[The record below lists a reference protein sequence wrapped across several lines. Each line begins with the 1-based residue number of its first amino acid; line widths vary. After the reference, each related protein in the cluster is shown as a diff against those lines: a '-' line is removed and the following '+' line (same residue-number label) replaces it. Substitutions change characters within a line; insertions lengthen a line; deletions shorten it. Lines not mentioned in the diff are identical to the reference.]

1 MSDEEEIAKVFKK
14 YFIIYKQ
21 EAYQLTDFL
30 NETEVVNK
38 YDYDSMIKNLETST
52 RHQEYL
58 RKIRKKWM
66 EESKKYKENIEH
78 MKEFQEETYR
88 KKNRD
93 LINKLKKKEK
103 LLLTSLENNQKTRM
117 LERQKAIES
126 MIEKEKLAK
135 KNVENFLQKQEKERL
150 QLQHNT
156 DGKSKKIKIHIIYF

>member
-1 MSDEEEIAKVFKK
+1 MSDEEEIAKVINR
-14 YFIIYKQ
+14 IIILYLQ

-30 NETEVVNK
+30 NETEEVNK
-38 YDYDSMIKNLETST
+38 YDYDTMIKDLETSS

-117 LERQKAIES
+117 LERQKVIES

-135 KNVENFLQKQEKERL
+135 KNVENFLLKQEKDRQKL
-150 QLQHNT
+150 QFDT
-156 DGKSKKIKIHIIYF
+156 DGKSK

>member
-1 MSDEEEIAKVFKK
+1 MSDEEEIAKVINK
-14 YFIIYKQ
+14 IIMLYIQ

-30 NETEVVNK
+30 NETEEVNK
-38 YDYDSMIKNLETST
+38 YDYDTMIKDLETSS

-117 LERQKAIES
+117 LERQKVIES

-135 KNVENFLQKQEKERL
+135 KNVENFLLKQEKDRQKL
-150 QLQHNT
+150 QFDT
-156 DGKSKKIKIHIIYF
+156 DGKSK

>member
-1 MSDEEEIAKVFKK
+1 M
-14 YFIIYKQ
+14 
-21 EAYQLTDFL
+21 TDFL

-38 YDYDSMIKNLETST
+38 YDYDSMIKNLETTT

-103 LLLTSLENNQKTRM
+103 ILLTSLENNQKTKM
-117 LERQKAIES
+117 LERQKAIEA
-126 MIEKEKLAK
+126 MIEKENLAK

-156 DGKSKKIKIHIIYF
+156 EGKSK

>member
-1 MSDEEEIAKVFKK
+1 MSDEEEIAKVINK
-14 YFIIYKQ
+14 IIILYIQ

-30 NETEVVNK
+30 NETEEVNK
-38 YDYDSMIKNLETST
+38 YDYDTMIKDLETSS

-117 LERQKAIES
+117 LERQKVIES

-135 KNVENFLQKQEKERL
+135 KNVENFLLKQEKDRQKL
-150 QLQHNT
+150 QMAT
-156 DGKSKKIKIHIIYF
+156 DGKSK

>member
-1 MSDEEEIAKVFKK
+1 MSDEEEIAKVFIK

-78 MKEFQEETYR
+78 MKE
-88 KKNRD
+88 
-93 LINKLKKKEK
+93 
-103 LLLTSLENNQKTRM
+103 
-117 LERQKAIES
+117 
-126 MIEKEKLAK
+126 
-135 KNVENFLQKQEKERL
+135 
-150 QLQHNT
+150 
-156 DGKSKKIKIHIIYF
+156 

>member
-1 MSDEEEIAKVFKK
+1 MSDEEEIAKVINK
-14 YFIIYKQ
+14 IIILYIQ

-30 NETEVVNK
+30 NETEEVNK
-38 YDYDSMIKNLETST
+38 YDYDTMIKDLETSS

-117 LERQKAIES
+117 LERQKVIES
-126 MIEKEKLAK
+126 IIEKEKLAK
-135 KNVENFLQKQEKERL
+135 KNVENFLLKQEKDRQKL
-150 QLQHNT
+150 QFDT
-156 DGKSKKIKIHIIYF
+156 DGKSK

>member
-38 YDYDSMIKNLETST
+38 YDYDSMIKNLETSS

-66 EESKKYKENIEH
+66 EVSKKYKENIEH

-103 LLLTSLENNQKTRM
+103 LLLTSLENNQKTKM

-135 KNVENFLQKQEKERL
+135 KNVENFLQKQEEERL

-156 DGKSKKIKIHIIYF
+156 DGKSKQIKIYIIYF

>member
-38 YDYDSMIKNLETST
+38 YDYDSMIKNLETSS

-103 LLLTSLENNQKTRM
+103 LLLTSLENNQKTKM

-135 KNVENFLQKQEKERL
+135 KNVENFLQKQEEERL

-156 DGKSKKIKIHIIYF
+156 DGKSKQIKIYIIYF

>member
-1 MSDEEEIAKVFKK
+1 
-14 YFIIYKQ
+14 
-21 EAYQLTDFL
+21 
-30 NETEVVNK
+30 
-38 YDYDSMIKNLETST
+38 MIKDLETSS

-78 MKEFQEETYR
+78 MKEFQEETYK

-93 LINKLKKKEK
+93 LINKLKNKEK

-117 LERQKAIES
+117 MERQKVIES

-135 KNVENFLQKQEKERL
+135 KNVENFLLKQEKARQKL
-150 QLQHNT
+150 QNDT
-156 DGKSKKIKIHIIYF
+156 DGKSK

>member
-1 MSDEEEIAKVFKK
+1 MSDEEEIAKVINKIIIL
-14 YFIIYKQ
+14 FIQ

-30 NETEVVNK
+30 NETEEVNK
-38 YDYDSMIKNLETST
+38 YDYDTMIKDLETSS

-117 LERQKAIES
+117 LERQKVIES

-135 KNVENFLQKQEKERL
+135 KNVENFLLKQEKDRQKL
-150 QLQHNT
+150 QFDT
-156 DGKSKKIKIHIIYF
+156 DGKSK

>member
-1 MSDEEEIAKVFKK
+1 MSDEEEIAKVINK
-14 YFIIYKQ
+14 IIILYIQ

-30 NETEVVNK
+30 NETEEVNK
-38 YDYDSMIKNLETST
+38 YDYDTMIKDLETSS

-117 LERQKAIES
+117 LERQKVIES

-135 KNVENFLQKQEKERL
+135 KNVENFLLKQEKDRQKL
-150 QLQHNT
+150 QFDT
-156 DGKSKKIKIHIIYF
+156 DGKSK